1 MTSIFIIFQL
11 IVLIFSAIIHEISH
25 GAMANRLGDPTAKSM
40 GRLSLNPLK
49 HLEFFGS
56 FLVPVMLWVL
66 TKGSFVFGW
75 AKPVPINPYNI
86 QDQRRGLAKV
96 ALAGPVSNLVMAVV
110 FGMILRF
117 LPQTNSQLILFG
129 TFLSIIVQVNI
140 LLAVFNLIP
149 VPPLDGSKIVFAFLP
164 AKYHQWEQKMEQ
176 NKFIVLAVVLIFAPY
191 ILWPVISAI
200 YRIIIGV

>member
-40 GRLSLNPLK
+40 GRLSLNPLR

-56 FLVPVMLWVL
+56 FLVPVMLWVF
-66 TKGSFVFGW
+66 TKGNFVFGW

-96 ALAGPVSNLVMAVV
+96 ALAGPASNLIMAVV

-117 LPQTNSQLILFG
+117 LPQTNPQLILFG

-176 NKFIVLAVVLIFAPY
+176 SKFIVLAIVLIFAPY
-191 ILWPVISAI
+191 ILWPAVSVI
-200 YRIIIGV
+200 YRLIIGV